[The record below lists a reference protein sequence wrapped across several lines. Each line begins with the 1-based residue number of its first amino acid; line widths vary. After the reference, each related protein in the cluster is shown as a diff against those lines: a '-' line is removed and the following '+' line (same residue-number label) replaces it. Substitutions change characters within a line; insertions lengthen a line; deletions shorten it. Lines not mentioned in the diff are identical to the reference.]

1 MGVNKHGCAAEHIIF
16 RTTQRFKDGA
26 GEPVGHYWHGT
37 TFHCLHD
44 ILTVGMQDPWDKSIQ
59 DFTDVGIYVSARL
72 TVGGALYHAC
82 PTRFVRNVAQ
92 AGRVPPTRIVLK
104 VLCRGAPKK
113 QRRYGD
119 CTQAIFPAADVV
131 VEELHFFRGVGFWP
145 QGEHYFSC
153 VGEVAEQWTLG
164 RARVEWVDYDTLG
177 AMDASM
183 DPKIFK
189 SPEEAGKRGAEEPAD
204 ASGDIAALAETIA
217 EESLPQRRRAENG
230 ELYAEEE
237 FLDYSPQWG
246 HWMWEQAVG
255 ESRNDATEDQWERL
269 GTSLWHCRTSRRA
282 HLEAGVWLRGAQ
294 EMPSRESIE
303 SIFRIVEHY
312 RDMFCSSVGREG
324 DALELTLDG
333 CELGKAW
340 ALWRKDFET
349 YGLYPHQAEMWWTD
363 NQRYKSEIRSW
374 FNAHVKKICG
384 NTHVVK
390 VLLTRGIK
398 MMNLNSMGEL
408 LAAVRKEKAN
418 SGCGAREPAAGDE
431 GAQAE
436 LRGAAL
442 RARQDFREG
451 RRLYRK
457 VTAGS
462 GGSWNNR
469 FYQSLSSWE
478 RQLVKKFE
486 SGALAKESDDANK
499 AYGHGIARTSDY
511 GFAVGE
517 NMHEGVSMAR
527 RLMCAIDSGER
538 VTGSGV
544 WALLEPS
551 TQSVK
556 T

>member
-1 MGVNKHGCAAEHIIF
+1 
-16 RTTQRFKDGA
+16 
-26 GEPVGHYWHGT
+26 
-37 TFHCLHD
+37 
-44 ILTVGMQDPWDKSIQ
+44 
-59 DFTDVGIYVSARL
+59 
-72 TVGGALYHAC
+72 
-82 PTRFVRNVAQ
+82 
-92 AGRVPPTRIVLK
+92 
-104 VLCRGAPKK
+104 
-113 QRRYGD
+113 
-119 CTQAIFPAADVV
+119 
-131 VEELHFFRGVGFWP
+131 
-145 QGEHYFSC
+145 
-153 VGEVAEQWTLG
+153 
-164 RARVEWVDYDTLG
+164 
-177 AMDASM
+177 
-183 DPKIFK
+183 
-189 SPEEAGKRGAEEPAD
+189 
-204 ASGDIAALAETIA
+204 
-217 EESLPQRRRAENG
+217 
-230 ELYAEEE
+230 
-237 FLDYSPQWG
+237 
-246 HWMWEQAVG
+246 
-255 ESRNDATEDQWERL
+255 
-269 GTSLWHCRTSRRA
+269 
-282 HLEAGVWLRGAQ
+282 
-294 EMPSRESIE
+294 MPSRESIE

-324 DALELTLDG
+324 DALELPLDG

-457 VTAGS
+457 MTAGS
-462 GGSWNNR
+462 GGSWNSR
-469 FYQSLSSWE
+469 VYQSLSSWE
-478 RQLVKKFE
+478 RQLVKKFD
-486 SGALAKESDDANK
+486 SGALAKENDDANK

-544 WALLEPS
+544 WALLEP
-551 TQSVK
+551 
-556 T
+556 